1 MAKHAYAHWQTALL
15 TFITLGLTV
24 GVRGCGTGDEPSPP
38 AAHIRYEAD
47 PLAAITAK
55 VLVVPAGQKTAQ
67 ALSASIPFQHAA
79 DIPLPDGLRG
89 DLIAG
94 AAIFR
99 NGCLQAVTATEALV
113 AQRSVPRRRLRPLIR
128 WNKAHADVALFP
140 GCGGSQNN
148 GHVNGLVLT
157 VEHDLRKPDC
167 RSQPLLVSEATPAQA
182 PSGGTVTLAGFNLQQ
197 GATVTVNGVAAQVT
211 WQSPTSVQVQLPSGL
226 SLGSASLKI
235 VNPDGTQD
243 SRDDLLMI
251 GS

>member
-1 MAKHAYAHWQTALL
+1 MATHSHWHTGLL
-15 TFITLGLTV
+15 TFITLGLTL
-24 GVRGCGTGDEPSPP
+24 GVRGCGTGDDPSPP

-47 PLAAITAK
+47 PLASITAK

-67 ALSASIPFQHAA
+67 ALGVSVPFQHAA
-79 DIPLPDGLRG
+79 DIALPDGLRG

-94 AAIFR
+94 AGIFR

-113 AQRSVPRRRLRPLIR
+113 AQRPLRRPRPIIR

-157 VEHDLRKPDC
+157 VEHDLLKPDC
-167 RSQPLLVSEATPAQA
+167 RSQPLLVSEATPAQV
-182 PSGGTVTLAGFNLQQ
+182 PSPGTVTLAGFNLQP
-197 GATVTVNGVAAQVT
+197 GAAVTINGVAAQVT
-211 WQSPTSVQVQLPSGL
+211 WQSPTSVQVQLPGGL